1 MMRWFAAWLI
11 ATTTIWDALH
21 LYATDSLPQPPVPQQ
36 LPMPPAGRQL
46 SSVKGV
52 SILRIEPNGPASPT
66 RSKLRSFDIFGRG
79 RFRATS
85 AELEDVLLHAA
96 PVDVDRVF
104 VRAPLPAG
112 LYDIDIST
120 PKGGDEKMFDL
131 LKVSLARSFGVHVRV
146 DTYDEP
152 IVTMRRTADW
162 DKSPLNR
169 VKATLFDKPIFA
181 FSESS
186 KAKATDNHGR
196 LRFEGDMDFLA
207 HSLDS
212 YFGKPVVNRSGIEGR
227 YAFDV
232 QLRGASEAA
241 ALQMFLESHGIDF
254 VAESRIKN
262 GIYVESV
269 R

>member
-1 MMRWFAAWLI
+1 MMKWFAAWLI

-21 LYATDSLPQPPVPQQ
+21 LYAADSLPQPPVPQQ

-66 RSKLRSFDIFGRG
+66 RSKLKSFDIFGRG
-79 RFRATS
+79 RFKATS

-96 PVDVDRVF
+96 PVDVDRVLL
-104 VRAPLPAG
+104 RAPLPAG
-112 LYDIDIST
+112 LYDIEIST

-152 IVTMRRTADW
+152 IITMRRTAHW
-162 DKSPLNR
+162 DKSPLAR
-169 VKATLFDKPIFA
+169 LKGMLFDKPIFA
-181 FSESS
+181 FSESI
-186 KAKATDNHGR
+186 KTKGR

-241 ALQMFLESHGIDF
+241 ALEVYLESHGIDF
-254 VAESRIKN
+254 VAESRTKN